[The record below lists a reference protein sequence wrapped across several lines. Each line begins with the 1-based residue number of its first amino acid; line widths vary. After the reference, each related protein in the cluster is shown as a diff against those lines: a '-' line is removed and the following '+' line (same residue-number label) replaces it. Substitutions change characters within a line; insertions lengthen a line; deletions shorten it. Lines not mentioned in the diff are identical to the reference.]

1 MGNFCGRKDIIENLD
16 ALWGKRVS
24 SLVTCRGRRRIGK
37 STLIKRFAENS
48 NARFIK
54 IEGLR
59 PEVDFTDE
67 DERRA
72 FAEQLAI
79 QTRYDGH
86 VPGNWLEAFKC
97 LADQIDERRTVVL
110 LDEVSWLANY
120 DKAFAATLKIAWDN
134 VLKGHAQLIFVICG
148 SVSVWIRKNIIDN
161 RAYYGRRS
169 LDVVVP
175 ELSLA
180 DCARFWGERADRV
193 SLVDILDV
201 LSITGGVPRYLEEV
215 IPSMSAAE
223 NIRRMAFAPNSIL
236 RKDFDEMFSD
246 VITHVPKDTARVLES
261 LVDGPLTGAEVA
273 AKLGVAKNGRIS
285 LALLQLVES
294 GLASRDIGKNPET
307 GEEIRERRYRLSDN
321 YVRFYLKCVRP
332 AARTIDAGAFAL
344 ARLSQLPAWNVHL
357 GLAFENLIVNHYRE
371 LLPFLHLDDALVY
384 SAAPYSR
391 RATKSVRGFQVDLL
405 LQTRKS
411 QCIVEVKRQRRIG
424 VGIIQEVSEKVNRIK
439 RAPDCSVRSALVF
452 EGVLDDVV
460 VADGYFDA
468 IIPFRKLVGL

>member
-1 MGNFCGRKDIIENLD
+1 MDSFFGRTDILENLE

-37 STLIKRFAENS
+37 STLIRKFAANS

-59 PEVDFTDE
+59 PETDFSDE
-67 DERRA
+67 DERRT
-72 FAEQLAI
+72 FADQLAS
-79 QTRYDGH
+79 QTEYDGH
-86 VPGNWLEAFKC
+86 IPENWLEAFNR
-97 LADQIDERRTVVL
+97 LSEQIDERRTVVL
-110 LDEVSWLANY
+110 LDEVSWLAHY
-120 DKAFAATLKIAWDN
+120 EKTFAATLKIAWDN
-134 VLKGHAQLIFVICG
+134 ILKGHDRLIFVICG
-148 SVSVWIRKNIIDN
+148 SVSTWIRKNIIDN

-180 DCARFWGERADRV
+180 DCARFWGERVKRV
-193 SLVDILDV
+193 SLVEVLDV
-201 LSITGGVPRYLEEV
+201 LSVTGGVPRYLEEV

-246 VITHVPKDTARVLES
+246 VITQVPKDTARVLES

-273 AKLGVAKNGRIS
+273 ARLGVAKNGRMAA
-285 LALLQLVES
+285 ALLQLVEA
-294 GLASRDIGKNPET
+294 GLVSRDIGMNPET

-332 AARTIDAGAFAL
+332 SIRTIDAGAFSL
-344 ARLSQLPAWNVHL
+344 VRLSQLPAWNASL
-357 GLAFENLIVNHYRE
+357 GLAFENLVVNHYRE
-371 LLPFLHLDDALVY
+371 LLPFLHLEDALVY

-391 RATKSVRGFQVDLL
+391 RANKAERGFQVDLL

-411 QCIVEVKRQRRIG
+411 QCVVEIKRQRHIG
-424 VGIIQEVSEKVNRIK
+424 SGVIQEVADKVNRI
-439 RAPDCSVRSALVF
+439 RHAPDCSVRSALVF
-452 EGVLDDVV
+452 EGCLADDV

-468 IIPFRKLVGL
+468 LIPFRKLLG